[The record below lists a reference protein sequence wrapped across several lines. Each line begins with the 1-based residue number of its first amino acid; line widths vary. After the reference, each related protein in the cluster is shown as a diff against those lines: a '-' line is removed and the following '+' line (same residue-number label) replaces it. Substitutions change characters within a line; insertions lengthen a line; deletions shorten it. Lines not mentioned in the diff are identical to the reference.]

1 MRPAA
6 IPCLVLA
13 LLLPSACS
21 SSSAADPP
29 TSQHHPSS
37 SVPSVPSSGL
47 GNGQFGLGTKV
58 RITTSGF
65 DPQVLV
71 TGMGLRV
78 TWTNDSSSTQSVHFD
93 NWGVAV
99 DSGPI
104 KPGQSW
110 TFKADHTASVLYHS
124 TYQPAFLGQLQIQLT
139 GTGNEPGG

>member
-21 SSSAADPP
+21 SGSAADPP
-29 TSQHHPSS
+29 TSQHLPASS
-37 SVPSVPSSGL
+37 APSVPSSGL

-58 RITTSGF
+58 RITASGF

-93 NWGVAV
+93 NWGAAV

-124 TYQPAFLGQLQIQLT
+124 TYHPAFLGQLQIQLT
-139 GTGNEPGG
+139 GNGNEPGG